1 MMKGLFA
8 RVCVACSLLLIC
20 ASSAFTQ
27 ERDLQ
32 LIASVINQQYCM
44 VNASTDV
51 VQLTLNLRYTN
62 TGSQKLILYKGH
74 RLFYQVFISRSKEE
88 ATARKYEIHT
98 THARY
103 YDEQPEKINHHS
115 PSGVFTI
122 LPPGASYET
131 KQVIAVAIAR
141 EGSSKFNTSILPG
154 AHVLNLTAST
164 WYESRKLAEELRER
178 WQRSGYLWAD
188 PVGSS
193 FASFVVDNQRP
204 AVSCH

>member
-1 MMKGLFA
+1 MGRLFA
-8 RVCVACSLLLIC
+8 TVCVACSLLLIS

-32 LIASVINQQYCM
+32 LTASVINQQSCM

-51 VQLTLNLRYTN
+51 LQLTLHLRYTN
-62 TGSQKLILYKGH
+62 TGSRKLILYKGH

-88 ATARKYEIHT
+88 AAARKYEIRT
-98 THARY
+98 SHARY
-103 YDEQPEKINHHS
+103 YDEQPEKINHPS
-115 PSGVFTI
+115 PSSVFAI
-122 LPPGASYET
+122 LSPGASYET
-131 KQVIAVAIAR
+131 KQTIAVTIAR

-154 AHVLNLTAST
+154 EHVLHLTAST

-178 WQRSGYLWAD
+178 WQRIGYLWSD

-193 FASFVVDNQRP
+193 FAGFVIDNRRP
-204 AVSCH
+204 AVACH